1 MEINNDIII
10 KPHGNKGKIPSEETR
25 KKISLANTGRK
36 CTEERRRNISLGM
49 KKLYLDGKIM
59 SEERRKRLSEIHKG
73 KIISDKTKALMSIN
87 IRNGVYKK
95 KLTIRVEIEGICYRS
110 LCDAGRAHNISAACV
125 KYRCGSLNFYNW
137 KFIDE
142 DKVLIKKLKKKNNDI
157 INKC

>member
-49 KKLYLDGKIM
+49 KKLYLD
-59 SEERRKRLSEIHKG
+59 G